1 MFVKKKTEKD
11 LKNKPRILFSPHV
24 CPPCHVTSPITQS
37 MCLSWW
43 KQNEPQRV
51 INYQMQKW
59 NGVGS
64 VLVVTSEVSF
74 LQVPHCFCHDIEAIC
89 LFPEKYWRST
99 WFTYMYMWW
108 GFSLLT
114 RVNQDCGFLTPIL
127 GVGWVIFQISAEI
140 MKSLK
145 LCQRCWLKSV
155 FTVVHCKWW
164 VHYRQAD
171 PNPFGVP
178 PGRLLP
184 L

>member
-1 MFVKKKTEKD
+1 MSRHESYNPKYVFELMKTKWTTTSHKLSNAKMEWGGIRFSRNFWSEFSSGSTLLLLRQFVCFQKNTEGP
-11 LKNKPRILFSPHV
+11 LGLHI
-24 CPPCHVTSPITQS
+24 C
-37 MCLSWW
+37 
-43 KQNEPQRV
+43 
-51 INYQMQKW
+51 
-59 NGVGS
+59 G
-64 VLVVTSEVSF
+64 
-74 LQVPHCFCHDIEAIC
+74 EA
-89 LFPEKYWRST
+89 
-99 WFTYMYMWW
+99 
-108 GFSLLT
+108 FSLLT

-127 GVGWVIFQISAEI
+127 GVGWVIFQIYAEI